1 MVLSYSILQL
11 NPNALVFEYTSAVT
25 TQHYTK
31 KSAAGTKPIR
41 ESSTSTAIS
50 RSSQQSCSPAVVS
63 ASSSSPGGRKTL
75 TTVSSSDTITS
86 ATGETDDSSSVG
98 VKVAQCHSASSEG
111 VGRKRGRKRKK
122 SRRCSSSPS
131 PVRKRFCVR
140 DDGPGIIK
148 TFLSVKDRDGG
159 PRSPQESPSAGSE
172 LSEQNPQSASVSCVE
187 TSIPFVTDSTKENM
201 VQNLDPGDRSASK
214 MIVSADQD
222 SVGVDT
228 CRSIYA
234 DISQS
239 HTTPKDAVLNHQN
252 CVVSDGTNDNIASD
266 AVIEKI
272 SLSADRVELT
282 LGLAKGTD
290 FEGDIVGVK
299 TVSSAKNDQ
308 TLEPSDAK
316 IMASSSERE
325 MISGL
330 SSVSSVSDISSRPV
344 SQNSDSINAVSS
356 TIETKTINDSAKLGG
371 SEVPHV
377 LKSLPVTLPKDK
389 TQFLE
394 ADSSMLP
401 TTPCTSGIY
410 GPPSCSQMVSGL
422 CETAASD
429 KFGVGQKDTVLCPQ
443 CGRKAGFV
451 DGTSVTSTSSSI
463 RCYNCLSF
471 NTSITLFINHG
482 QGRINPEE
490 RIEFSRGHVP
500 YEEPQERTCVPEVPT
515 LRINDPGGGSGGDG
529 SGGGSSGGGSG
540 GGSSGSGGVES
551 GEDIRADL
559 VPKIECL
566 DDDHISTELNCGL
579 RNHLDTATCSQR
591 AHPSLSSSFSAVST
605 MTGRHCQPPADP
617 NDLSGL
623 QTKTTCQSG
632 QQSILSS
639 NAFPSRVIHPSAAD
653 SSPAAPGSAAAGA
666 GSLGDRCPAVA
677 AVTSAPL
684 TGNKCGRKQKSLES
698 IIRQLQPRQ
707 MSPVAVGAG
716 SLKLSPKA
724 PPSPSLNRKPVIHE
738 TPVKTPLTSKEQS
751 IVEDPLVPRQNA
763 EGQGRSLSTE
773 NTSLLRRALTISGRN
788 FQAPTGRFPKPEER
802 LHIAPSVNN
811 QSPYSFTAPPI
822 KKLKNM
828 FDGLDSTGYA
838 SVSNGAVSR
847 GENRRQLQGFP
858 TTSTTALTMR
868 DTRASGFNCVPALPE
883 AAFQDNHLCV
893 ALTRRYPTVAVTS
906 ANGFDAPLE
915 LTTKESRDR
924 KRRETAKKSD
934 GDVLRTSFPL
944 FDNKR

>member
-1 MVLSYSILQL
+1 MMLSYSILQL
-11 NPNALVFEYTSAVT
+11 NPNASGIEYASAVT
-25 TQHYTK
+25 MQHYAK
-31 KSAAGTKPIR
+31 KSTAGTKPFR
-41 ESSTSTAIS
+41 ESSTSTS
-50 RSSQQSCSPAVVS
+50 VSQSSQQSCSPAMVS
-63 ASSSSPGGRKTL
+63 ASSSSPGGRTSL
-75 TTVSSSDTITS
+75 TTASSSNTITS

-98 VKVAQCHSASSEG
+98 VKVAQCHSTSGGS
-111 VGRKRGRKRKK
+111 GRKRGRKRKK

-148 TFLSVKDRDGG
+148 TFLSVKDRDGE
-159 PRSPQESPSAGSE
+159 PRPPRESPGAGSA
-172 LSEQNPQSASVSCVE
+172 LSEQNLQSSSVSCVE

-201 VQNLDPGDRSASK
+201 VQNLDPVDRSASK
-214 MIVSADQD
+214 MSVSAEQE
-222 SVGVDT
+222 SVGVNT

-234 DISQS
+234 DLSQS
-239 HTTPKDAVLNHQN
+239 HTTPKDAVLDSQN
-252 CVVSDGTNDNIASD
+252 CVVFEGTKDSIAPD
-266 AVIEKI
+266 TVIERI
-272 SLSADRVELT
+272 SLSTDRVELT
-282 LGLAKGTD
+282 LGLVNETD

-299 TVSSAKNDQ
+299 TVSPAKNDK
-308 TLEPSDAK
+308 TLEPNDAK
-316 IMASSSERE
+316 ILSSSSERE
-325 MISGL
+325 LISEL
-330 SSVSSVSDISSRPV
+330 SSVSSVKDILSRPV
-344 SQNSDSINAVSS
+344 SQNLDSINAVSS
-356 TIETKTINDSAKLGG
+356 TIETKTITDSAKLCG

-377 LKSLPVTLPKDK
+377 LKTLPATLAKDK

-429 KFGVGQKDTVLCPQ
+429 KFGVGQKDAVLCPQ

-463 RCYNCLSF
+463 RCHNCLSF

-482 QGRINPEE
+482 QGRINPED
-490 RIEFSRGHVP
+490 RIEFSRSHVP
-500 YEEPQERTCVPEVPT
+500 YEEPQERTCIPEVPT
-515 LRINDPGGGSGGDG
+515 LHINDPGGNG
-529 SGGGSSGGGSG
+529 GGGS
-540 GGSSGSGGVES
+540 VES
-551 GEDIRADL
+551 VEDIRADL

-566 DDDHISTELNCGL
+566 DDDLISRELNCGL
-579 RNHLDTATCSQR
+579 RNHWDTTTCSQQ
-591 AHPSLSSSFSAVST
+591 AHPSLSSSSFSAAST
-605 MTGRHCQPPADP
+605 ITGRHCQPPADP

-632 QQSILSS
+632 HQSIMPS
-639 NAFPSRVIHPSAAD
+639 NASPSRVMHPSTAD
-653 SSPAAPGSAAAGA
+653 SSPAAAGSEAAGA
-666 GSLGDRCPAVA
+666 GSSGDRCPAVA
-677 AVTSAPL
+677 AMTSAPL

-707 MSPVAVGAG
+707 MSPVALGAG

-738 TPVKTPLTSKEQS
+738 TPVRTLPIAKEQS
-751 IVEDPLVPRQNA
+751 IVEDHLALRPNV
-763 EGQGRSLSTE
+763 EGQGRSLPTE
-773 NTSLLRRALTISGRN
+773 NQSILRRALTISGRH
-788 FQAPTGRFPKPEER
+788 FPAPTGRFPKPEER
-802 LHIAPSVNN
+802 LHIAPSGGN
-811 QSPYSFTAPPI
+811 QSQYSFAAPPI

-838 SVSNGAVSR
+838 SVLNGPVSR
-847 GENRRQLQGFP
+847 GENRRHPQSIP
-858 TTSTTALTMR
+858 TTSATTLTIR
-868 DTRASGFNCVPALPE
+868 DTRALGFNCLPALPE
-883 AAFQDNHLCV
+883 AAFQDNHACV
-893 ALTRRYPTVAVTS
+893 AMSRRYPTVAVTS

-924 KRRETAKKSD
+924 KRRETTAKKSD

-944 FDNKR
+944 FDNRR